1 MGTSSGRTWATRC
14 TSQDCCCQ
22 NPCPR
27 SSPLPTQV
35 SAETLKHSP
44 AGLAQSPVEVTAPFP
59 WVLVR
64 TSFCLCLQESLV
76 GTGFD
81 FNMTVPVLPSCLD
94 FSFVLGH
101 EEPFLF
107 WWVTW
112 LFSSC
117 VLTGEDEHVPFYSA
131 VLIWEDKHSERFT
144 MKNLLTTLME
154 ASKFQDHQGESAI
167 QTKAVGS
174 VPVWSKGLKTRTQ
187 K

>member
-1 MGTSSGRTWATRC
+1 MPDPRSGKSIVGPRTGATVKELLCVIVLQLVARPPGGSMAGLMGTSSGRTWATRC

-59 WVLVR
+59 WVLVH

-117 VLTGEDEHVPFYSA
+117 VLPGEDEHMPFYSA
-131 VLIWEDKHSERFT
+131 VLI
-144 MKNLLTTLME
+144 
-154 ASKFQDHQGESAI
+154 
-167 QTKAVGS
+167 
-174 VPVWSKGLKTRTQ
+174 
-187 K
+187 